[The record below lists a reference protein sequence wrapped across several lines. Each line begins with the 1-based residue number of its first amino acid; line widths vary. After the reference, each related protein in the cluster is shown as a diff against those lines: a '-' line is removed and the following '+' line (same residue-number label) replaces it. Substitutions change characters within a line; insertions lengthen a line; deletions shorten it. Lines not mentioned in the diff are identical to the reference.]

1 MEQQE
6 MQRQN
11 EAQRIL
17 FEQQRAAKLKKDAEE
32 QANQDQLKLQ
42 QMAAYTIGNRK
53 QLEIENMILQE
64 QEAKRLEQEK
74 ARLENERAKIQDR
87 LDRDMSRLNED
98 EIMATTEAASNE
110 QDLVNLKN
118 WFKAELLSL

>member
-1 MEQQE
+1 
-6 MQRQN
+6 
-11 EAQRIL
+11 
-17 FEQQRAAKLKKDAEE
+17 
-32 QANQDQLKLQ
+32 
-42 QMAAYTIGNRK
+42 MAAYTIGNRK